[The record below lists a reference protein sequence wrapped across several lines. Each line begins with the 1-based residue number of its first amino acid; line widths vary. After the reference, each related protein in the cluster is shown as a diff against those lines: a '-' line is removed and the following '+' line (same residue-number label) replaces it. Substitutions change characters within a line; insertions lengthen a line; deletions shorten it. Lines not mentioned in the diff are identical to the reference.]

1 MALTFGFNND
11 DYSIY
16 YGAKPPEDSGWAVSG
31 METVYQEGPLGG
43 DGGYGLIPSQTL
55 AWRRAAAAQEAQGG
69 QDGSSLPDANA
80 TSQAQAQAQAQLD
93 ASLVANQQAIEQARS
108 SYAQQGNDMA
118 STVSS
123 LQSLLLKSK
132 EDAAKSLADQKSSF
146 DSYMLKSSSQ
156 MDAMR
161 SSYESQ
167 LRQAT
172 ATLPDPERTAVA
184 PRLGDFRTGGR
195 NAAANSLSQLRI
207 IAPSLLGNGQG
218 SVTLGGL

>member
-1 MALTFGFNND
+1 MLAALPVKPFYEGDTYFGPSAPD
-11 DYSIY
+11 
-16 YGAKPPEDSGWAVSG
+16 DSGWSVVGLRTIPGKEVRVGKESSG
-31 METVYQEGPLGG
+31 RTQDATV
-43 DGGYGLIPSQTL
+43 L
-55 AWRRAAAAQEAQGG
+55 AWKRAAAQ
-69 QDGSSLPDANA
+69 
-80 TSQAQAQAQAQLD
+80 QAQAQAPAADPAPAAPQAAAQAQLD
-93 ASLVANQQAIEQARS
+93 ASLAANQQAIQQVQS
-108 SYAQQGNDMA
+108 SYAQQSNDMA
-118 STVSS
+118 STVGN

-132 EDAAKSLADQKSSF
+132 EDAAKSLTDQQASF

-167 LRQAT
+167 LRAAT

-207 IAPSLLGNGQG
+207 IAPSLLGEGLG